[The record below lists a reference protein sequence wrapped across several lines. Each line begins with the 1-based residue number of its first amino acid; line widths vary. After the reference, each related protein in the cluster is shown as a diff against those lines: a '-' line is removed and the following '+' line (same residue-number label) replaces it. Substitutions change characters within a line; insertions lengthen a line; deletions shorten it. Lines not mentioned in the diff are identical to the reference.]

1 MLARNPHHHQ
11 VLDTPPFLARSILV
25 SCALLVAC
33 FVAWASVSEID
44 EIARGEGKVIPIS
57 KTQIVQSSEPGIVQ
71 EISVNLGQV
80 VRKGDLLVQLDN
92 TTTQSTLGESV
103 AKARALG
110 AKVGRLA
117 LEEAGDY
124 STPFICPA
132 NVLSVAKAV
141 CDNEE
146 KLFKADR
153 ASYQNKQDVLQ
164 QRLKQH
170 ENELEEAH
178 ANIDRL
184 TENIVGAQKQYDML
198 KPLGEKKL
206 VAQTEVL
213 KVQRDLVDQ
222 QGQLKVYVESLDR
235 LRASVQEA
243 TLQVD
248 DLGLQLRQ
256 QALADKAQALAEL
269 SVVDETIRGAS
280 DRVKHTDIRSP
291 VDGIVNTLEVNTIGA
306 YVDAGKVIAGVV
318 PTADTLLIEAKIS
331 PRDVAFV
338 RVGQR
343 AVVKISAYDFSIFGA
358 LDGEVVNISA
368 DSLVEKDKNET
379 YYLVRVKT
387 DKSVL
392 ERDGKSNPIIPGM
405 VASTEI
411 MTGRKTVLAYLMKPI
426 NKARSEALTER

>member
-1 MLARNPHHHQ
+1 MRSHRHNIHDNPPLFAR
-11 VLDTPPFLARSILV
+11 LILGI
-25 SCALLVAC
+25 CALMIAA
-33 FVAWASVSEID
+33 FIAWAALADID
-44 EIARGEGKVIPIS
+44 EIARGEGKVIPVS

-71 EISVNLGQV
+71 QINVNLGQIV
-80 VRKGDLLVQLDN
+80 HKGDLLVQLDN

-110 AKVGRLA
+110 AKVERLA
-117 LEEAGDY
+117 LEEAGTYDAQ
-124 STPFICPA
+124 FVCPA
-132 NVLSVAKAV
+132 DILATAKDV

-146 KLFKADR
+146 KLFEADR
-153 ASYQNKQDVLQ
+153 AAYQNKLNVLD

-170 ENELEEAH
+170 QNELDEAH

-184 TENIVGAQKQYDML
+184 TQNIVGAQKQYDLL

-206 VAQTEVL
+206 VAETEIL
-213 KVQRDLVDQ
+213 KVQRDLVDL

-235 LRASVQEA
+235 LQAAVKEA
-243 TLQVD
+243 NLQVN

-256 QALADKAQALAEL
+256 QALTDKGQALSEL

-318 PTADTLLIEAKIS
+318 PTADNLLIEAKIS

-338 RVGQR
+338 RLGQP
-343 AVVKISAYDFSIFGA
+343 AVIKISAYDFSIFGA
-358 LDGEVVNISA
+358 LDGAVVNVSA
-368 DSLVEKDKNET
+368 DSLVDKDKNET
-379 YYLVRVKT
+379 YYLVRIKT
-387 DKSVL
+387 DKSEL
-392 ERDGKSNPIIPGM
+392 ERDGKRYPIIPGM
-405 VASTEI
+405 VASAEI
-411 MTGRKTVLAYLMKPI
+411 MTGRKAILAYLMKPI

>member
-1 MLARNPHHHQ
+1 MMRVSHRNVH
-11 VLDTPPFLARSILV
+11 DNPPFFARLILGL
-25 SCALLVAC
+25 CALMIVA
-33 FVAWASVSEID
+33 FVAWAAFADID
-44 EIARGEGKVIPIS
+44 EIARGEGKVIPVS

-71 EISVNLGQV
+71 QINVNLGQV
-80 VRKGDLLVQLDN
+80 VSKGDILVQLDN
-92 TTTQSTLGESV
+92 TTTASTLGESV

-117 LEEAGDY
+117 LEEAGAFDAQ
-124 STPFICPA
+124 FVCPA
-132 NVLSVAKAV
+132 DILATAKNV

-146 KLFKADR
+146 KLFEADR
-153 ASYQNKQDVLQ
+153 ASYKNKLDVLD

-170 ENELEEAH
+170 QNELEEAH
-178 ANIDRL
+178 ANIERL
-184 TENIVGAQKQYDML
+184 TQNIAGAQKQYDLL

-213 KVQRDLVDQ
+213 KVQRDLVDL

-235 LRASVQEA
+235 LQAAVNEA
-243 TLQVD
+243 TLQVN

-256 QALADKAQALAEL
+256 QALTDKGQALSEL

-338 RVGQR
+338 RIGQP
-343 AVVKISAYDFSIFGA
+343 AVIKISAYDFSIFGA
-358 LDGEVVNISA
+358 LDGTVVNVSA

-379 YYLVRVKT
+379 YYLVRIKT
-387 DKSVL
+387 DKSAL
-392 ERDGKSNPIIPGM
+392 ERDGKHYPIIPGM
-405 VASTEI
+405 VASAEI
-411 MTGRKTVLAYLMKPI
+411 MTGRKTILAYLMKPI

>member
-1 MLARNPHHHQ
+1 MMRASHRNTP
-11 VLDTPPFLARSILV
+11 DTPPLFARLILGL
-25 SCALLVAC
+25 CASMIVA
-33 FVAWASVSEID
+33 FVAWAAFADID
-44 EIARGEGKVIPIS
+44 EIARGEGKVIPVS

-71 EISVNLGQV
+71 QINVNLGQV
-80 VRKGDLLVQLDN
+80 VHKGDILIQLDN
-92 TTTQSTLGESV
+92 TTTASTLGESV

-110 AKVGRLA
+110 AKVERLA
-117 LEEAGDY
+117 LEEAGAFDAQ
-124 STPFICPA
+124 FVCPA
-132 NVLSVAKAV
+132 DILATAKNV

-146 KLFKADR
+146 KLFEADR
-153 ASYQNKQDVLQ
+153 ASYKNKLDVLD

-170 ENELEEAH
+170 QNELDEAH

-184 TENIVGAQKQYDML
+184 TQNIAGAQKQYDL
-198 KPLGEKKL
+198 LRPLGEKKL

-213 KVQRDLVDQ
+213 KVQRDLVDL

-235 LRASVQEA
+235 LQAAVKEA
-243 TLQVD
+243 TLQAT

-256 QALADKAQALAEL
+256 QALTDKGQALSEL

-338 RVGQR
+338 RIDQP
-343 AVVKISAYDFSIFGA
+343 AVIKISAYDFSIFGA
-358 LDGEVVNISA
+358 LDGKVVNVSA

-379 YYLVRVKT
+379 YYLVRIKT
-387 DKSVL
+387 DKSAL
-392 ERDGKSNPIIPGM
+392 ERDGKHYPIIPGM
-405 VASTEI
+405 VASAEI
-411 MTGRKTVLAYLMKPI
+411 MTGRKTILAYLMKPI

>member
-1 MLARNPHHHQ
+1 MRTHRRNVHDNPPLFAR
-11 VLDTPPFLARSILV
+11 LILGI
-25 SCALLVAC
+25 CASMIAA
-33 FVAWASVSEID
+33 FAAWAALADID
-44 EIARGEGKVIPIS
+44 EIARGEGKVIPVS
-57 KTQIVQSSEPGIVQ
+57 KTQIVQSSQPGIVQ
-71 EISVNLGQV
+71 EINVNLGQIV
-80 VRKGDLLVQLDN
+80 HKGDLLVQLDN
-92 TTTQSTLGESV
+92 TTTESTLGESV

-110 AKVGRLA
+110 AKVERLA
-117 LEEAGDY
+117 LEEAGTYDAQ
-124 STPFICPA
+124 FVCPA
-132 NVLSVAKAV
+132 DILATAKDV

-146 KLFKADR
+146 KLFEADR
-153 ASYQNKQDVLQ
+153 AAYQNKLDVLD

-170 ENELEEAH
+170 QNELDEAH

-184 TENIVGAQKQYDML
+184 TQNIAGAQKQYDLL

-206 VAQTEVL
+206 VAETEIL

-222 QGQLKVYVESLDR
+222 QGQFKVYIESLDR
-235 LRASVQEA
+235 LQAAIKEA
-243 TLQVD
+243 TLQVN

-256 QALADKAQALAEL
+256 QALTDKGQALSEL

-318 PTADTLLIEAKIS
+318 PTADSLLIEAKIS

-338 RVGQR
+338 RVGQP
-343 AVVKISAYDFSIFGA
+343 AVIKISAYDFSIFGA
-358 LDGEVVNISA
+358 LDGTVVNVSA

-379 YYLVRVKT
+379 YYLVRIKT
-387 DKSVL
+387 NKSEL
-392 ERDGKSNPIIPGM
+392 ERDGKRYPIIPGM
-405 VASTEI
+405 VASAEI
-411 MTGRKTVLAYLMKPI
+411 ITGHKAILAYLMKPI